1 MNECEKYLEAVLSV
15 ENPLDE
21 SARQHLEH
29 CPACAALRKNAEIFT
44 AARPAAEPSVR
55 IDAAIRKAAADAVR
69 RPARK
74 VSYLLVR
81 RALPFGAAAAAAAA
95 VVLVLP
101 QTDIPGQE
109 SSGAIA
115 SAHAAPVLE
124 WSQLEEEAG
133 LLDQELTGRQ
143 YVIHSWMD

>member
-29 CPACAALRKNAEIFT
+29 CPACAALRQDAVRFT
-44 AARPAAEPSVR
+44 GVCPTAEPSASA
-55 IDAAIRKAAADAVR
+55 DAAICKAAADAR
-69 RPARK
+69 HRTGRK

-81 RALPFGAAAAAAAA
+81 RMLPFGAAAAAAVTVA
-95 VVLVLP
+95 LVLP
-101 QTDIPGQE
+101 QTDMPGQE

>member
-15 ENPLDE
+15 EIPLEE
-21 SARQHLEH
+21 SAKQHLEH
-29 CPACAALRKNAEIFT
+29 CPACAALRRDAM
-44 AARPAAEPSVR
+44 ALVPAKSTAEPPR
-55 IDAAIRKAAADAVR
+55 HCDQAIRKAAAKAVR
-69 RPARK
+69 RPAK
-74 VSYLLVR
+74 VSYILMR

-101 QTDIPGQE
+101 REEMPMPE
-109 SSGAIA
+109 PAAAIA
-115 SAHAAPVLE
+115 AAQTVPVLE